1 MPKLKPRYILYFIL
15 IVSTCESCKD
25 RSKTTIQDE
34 LIKSAPLIK
43 ITDESKLKI
52 TSETAEISSQL
63 IQDNYDLSLEIKS
76 RFTLKQAEK
85 TQLIYDKGVTL
96 KPITVSL
103 KDVILSPIFLA
114 PEPTKAKEM
123 AAKPSNAASIT
134 YFDKLQGLRQSFVTT
149 IQNDFWGNLWFGTH
163 GGGVT
168 RYDGKYFTHFTE
180 KEGLAGNSVFSILQS
195 KDKKL
200 WFGTFGKGLSIFDG
214 TSFKNISTKNG
225 FPSDNIYSI
234 IEDSKGTVWVGTDGG
249 GLVQIDPKKPETI
262 KVYNTK
268 NGFFTDNITALIDD
282 QNGTIWVGSSEN
294 GFVKLRNEKCIKPE
308 AVNMNAL
315 TITEFAKD
323 NEGSIW
329 FTTYGNGLFKVN
341 DQSIWTYNT
350 KNGFPSD
357 VVTCLEIDS
366 FSNLWIGTDGSGVIK
381 MSDFNNRAI
390 EISVLNTNSG
400 LSNDNIYSIAQDNS
414 GTMWFGTNR
423 GGVNK
428 NNGNNFSQ
436 ILDKN
441 IFSFTQDNNDHVW
454 VCTNEEGII
463 KYSLDES
470 KSGWEMKNIITTDDG
485 LAHNKVYHGFKD
497 HLGKLWFG
505 TNNGISVIEENKIS
519 TFDNNKSLCSKKVL
533 TIFQDKKNHYWFGM
547 GEGEGVATY
556 DGKKFTCIQDTNKLF
571 LQSAI
576 FSIAEDNE
584 GRLWFGTESEGIIVK
599 DGQDFYKFNKDL
611 PFNKNAV
618 FSIKKDADGWLWIG
632 TEGHGIYIYDGK
644 SFYNIDEKSGL
655 SNNFVFS
662 ILEDSN
668 KDLWFGTRFGLSI
681 LSKNK
686 KYQLVNQLKDNQ
698 TITPNDS
705 YFKTYTF
712 EDGFL
717 GLGCNRNAIFQSSDS
732 SVWIGTTD
740 RLTLS
745 HLSKSENKKVLKKK
759 PLKLVI
765 SKIDLFNERVNW
777 VDLYHKKWSN
787 QKLDNGVYI
796 QDVQVSGLSKWHQ
809 IPENI
814 SLRHDNNYLTFY
826 FTAITQDHPWKIKY
840 QYKIDQVDNDWSAW
854 SLDNAA
860 HYSHLHPGQ
869 YKLSVKAQDHQGNQS
884 DTIIYTFEIRNP
896 WWFSWWMKV
905 FYLSCVMALFYFI
918 HISQKNK
925 TIKNERLRSQ
935 AKELEHAKEIEK
947 AYADLKTTQKQLI
960 QSEKM
965 ASLGELTAGIA
976 HEIQNPLNFVNNF
989 SELNKEL
996 LKELNDEI
1004 DNGNFDEVKAI
1015 AQDVIINEEKIHKH
1029 GKRADNIVKGMLM
1042 HSRANTGKKELTDIN
1057 ILCNE
1062 YLSLVYHGLRAKD
1075 KAFNTA
1081 IDTDFDPDLPKVD
1094 LVPQEIGRVILN
1106 IATNALH
1113 TVHDKSK
1120 MQQTE
1125 YRPLVRVTTKK
1136 EKNNVVIA
1144 IIDNGLGIPESIKNK
1159 IFQPFFT
1166 TKPTG
1171 QGTGLGLSM
1180 AYDIIKAHEGTLLVD
1195 STEGKGSAFIISL
1208 PIYT

>member
-1 MPKLKPRYILYFIL
+1 MPKLNLSLLLFYVLFIL
-15 IVSTCESCKD
+15 VLESCKD
-25 RSKTTIQDE
+25 QNKTTKQNDNQ
-34 LIKSAPLIK
+34 KPLRLNK
-43 ITDESKLKI
+43 ITDVSNLKI
-52 TSETAEISSQL
+52 SSDTVGFSGKW
-63 IQDNYDLSLEIKS
+63 IQENDNLSYTLENK
-76 RFTLKQAEK
+76 FTLKDAIKSVFTYENSVA
-85 TQLIYDKGVTL
+85 IN
-96 KPITVSL
+96 PHSI
-103 KDVILSPIFLA
+103 ILENVLLTPIFLA
-114 PEPTKAKEM
+114 PEPVRAKEM
-123 AAKPSNAASIT
+123 AAKQFNSASIT
-134 YFDKLQGLRQSFVTT
+134 YFDKLQGLRQSFVAS
-149 IQNDFWGNLWFGTH
+149 IQNDFLGNLWFGTH

-195 KDKKL
+195 KDKNL

-214 TSFKNISTKNG
+214 TSFKNISTQNG
-225 FPSDNIYSI
+225 FPSDNIYSMI
-234 IEDSKGTVWVGTDGG
+234 QDSKGAVWIGTDGG
-249 GLVQIDPKKPETI
+249 GLVYIDPKNPETI

-268 NGFFTDNITALIDD
+268 NGFFSDNISALLED
-282 QNGTIWVGSSEN
+282 QEGIIWIGSSDH
-294 GFVKLRNEKCIKPE
+294 GFVKLENEKLIKPKDKNISSLI
-308 AVNMNAL
+308 VS
-315 TITEFAKD
+315 EFAKD
-323 NEGSIW
+323 RDGNIW
-329 FTTYGNGLFKVN
+329 FATYGNGLFKVN
-341 DQSIWTYNT
+341 DQNIWQYNT

-357 VVTCLEIDS
+357 ILTTIEIDS
-366 FSNLWIGTDGSGVIK
+366 FSNLWVGTDGSGVIK
-381 MSDFNNRAI
+381 MSNFKGSDI

-400 LSNDNIYSIAQDNS
+400 LSNDNVYSITQDNS

-441 IFSFTQDNNDHVW
+441 IFSFTQDNNDNVW

-463 KYSLDES
+463 KYSLDDS
-470 KSGWEMKNIITTDDG
+470 KSSWVMKDIITTADG
-485 LAHNKVYHGFKD
+485 LSHNKVFHGLKD
-497 HLGKLWFG
+497 HLGRLWFG
-505 TNNGISVIEENKIS
+505 TNNGISVIEDNKIL
-519 TFDNNKSLCSKKVL
+519 TFEGDQGLCSKKVL
-533 TIFQDKKNHYWFGM
+533 TIFQDKNKHFWFGM
-547 GEGEGVATY
+547 GDGLATY
-556 DGKKFTCIQDTNKLF
+556 DGKKFTCIQDTNKLC

-576 FSIAEDNE
+576 FTIAEDND
-584 GRLWFGTESEGIIVK
+584 GRLWFGTESEGIIIK
-599 DGQDFYKFNKDL
+599 DETGFYRFDTDL

-618 FSIKKDADGWLWIG
+618 FTIKKDAEGWLWIG

-644 SFYNIDEKSGL
+644 SFYNVDEKCGL

-668 KDLWFGTRFGLSI
+668 KDILFGTRFGLSI
-681 LSKNK
+681 LHKNK
-686 KYQLVNQLKDNQ
+686 KYELINKLKANQ

-717 GLGCNRNAIFQSSDS
+717 GLGCNRNSIFQSSDR

-745 HLSKSENKKVLKKK
+745 HLSKSENKKVLEKKQ
-759 PLKLVI
+759 LKLVL
-765 SKIDLFNERVNW
+765 SKIDIFNERVNW
-777 VDLYHKKWSN
+777 VDFYNKKILN
-787 QKLDNGVYI
+787 QKLDNGVNI
-796 QDVQVSGLSKWHQ
+796 QDVELSGLSKWHQ

-840 QYKIDQVDNDWSAW
+840 QYKINQVDKDWSAW

-869 YKLSVKAQDHQGNQS
+869 YTLSGKAKDYTGNQS
-884 DTIIYTFEIRNP
+884 EIVTYSFEIRNP
-896 WWFSWWMKV
+896 WWLSWWMKL
-905 FYLSCVMALFYFI
+905 FYLSCVIAIFYFI

-925 TIKNERLRSQ
+925 TIKNERLKSQ

-947 AYADLKTTQKQLI
+947 AYADLQKTQKQLI

-996 LKELNDEI
+996 LQELNTEI
-1004 DNGNFDEVKAI
+1004 ENGNFDEVKVL
-1015 AQDVIINEEKIHKH
+1015 AQDIIINEEKIHNH

-1057 ILCNE
+1057 YLCSE

-1081 IDTDFDPDLPKVD
+1081 IETDFDPDLPKVD

-1113 TVHDKSK
+1113 TVNDKSK
-1120 MQQTE
+1120 IHQSE
-1125 YRPLVRVTTKK
+1125 YHPLVRVTTKK
-1136 EKNNVVIA
+1136 EKNNVVIS
-1144 IIDNGLGIPESIKNK
+1144 IIDNGQGIPESIKNK

-1180 AYDIIKAHEGTLLVD
+1180 SYDIINAHEGTLNVE
-1195 STEGKGSAFIISL
+1195 STEGEGSTFIITL
-1208 PIYT
+1208 PIYS